1 MHAQRRSKGWHIIGM
16 DWDNID
22 IVACTGAWMHIDEQR
37 IGGLLL
43 LDPKTDE
50 SGGGSHRG
58 MGFVRVDIMTLET
71 MVWKERT

>member
-1 MHAQRRSKGWHIIGM
+1 MSTW
-16 DWDNID
+16 
-22 IVACTGAWMHIDEQR
+22 

-43 LDPKTDE
+43 FDPKTDE

>member
-1 MHAQRRSKGWHIIGM
+1 MS
-16 DWDNID
+16 
-22 IVACTGAWMHIDEQR
+22 TR

-58 MGFVRVDIMTLET
+58 MGFVRVDIDHGNYGVEGAHVSKGKIMTLELGQCEES
-71 MVWKERT
+71 ERDLG

>member
-1 MHAQRRSKGWHIIGM
+1 MS
-16 DWDNID
+16 
-22 IVACTGAWMHIDEQR
+22 TR

-58 MGFVRVDIMTLET
+58 MGFARVDIMTIET
-71 MVWKERT
+71 IVWKERT